1 MRATFALRVF
11 NPSLEEQPVLVKVRR
26 YLGAVVRR
34 PLDEPSRAI
43 EPVRLDHE
51 SSRVQPNDVH
61 AEVDG
66 PSDQVVEHSRSN
78 VQRARLRHDIHALDL
93 SRSVGKTAKG
103 SDPDRAAC
111 PLREQE
117 KPRRASVG
125 TQRHGDLRGIRR
137 LGFSST
143 PCSSRSRSPPQVR
156 YAAISLAAAAS
167 SASDR
172 ASRISTSEGSIVR
185 QFYAER
191 AQRTSGFAR
200 RVSRGRLGAR
210 RAGRP
215 DLTFDGS
222 RW

>member
-1 MRATFALRVF
+1 MGLGRGPPRPRDKCLAPRLSALRDF
-11 NPSLEEQPVLVKVRR
+11 DPSLEEEPMLMEVCR
-26 YLGAVVRR
+26 YFAAFVGR

-93 SRSVGKTAKG
+93 SRCVGKTAKG

-137 LGFSST
+137 LLLDAVFLAKSFAAPSEVCGHQ
-143 PCSSRSRSPPQVR
+143 PRSRR
-156 YAAISLAAAAS
+156 
-167 SASDR
+167 
-172 ASRISTSEGSIVR
+172 
-185 QFYAER
+185 F
-191 AQRTSGFAR
+191 
-200 RVSRGRLGAR
+200 VSFRPRL
-210 RAGRP
+210 P
-215 DLTFDGS
+215 DLYVGRVHRATVL
-222 RW
+222 R